1 MAASR
6 VELLALS
13 LCFSLLLLL
22 LLLLLLISWKRWR
35 RGRSPQH
42 VVVVV
47 LGDVGR
53 SPRMQ
58 YHALALAQRG
68 FSVTLLGFCSE
79 CRGPGKKAALAA
91 LLTPEEPGVG

>member
-1 MAASR
+1 MAASY
-6 VELLALS
+6 VVLVALS
-13 LCFSLLLLL
+13 VSLPV
-22 LLLLLLISWKRWR
+22 LLLIAWKRWR
-35 RGRSPQH
+35 RGRTARH

-58 YHALALAQRG
+58 YHALSLAKRD

-79 CRGPGKKAALAA
+79 S
-91 LLTPEEPGVG
+91 PGVWEGGCSLSL